1 MLASDCVDAARLALF
16 DPAPGA
22 GWSDAEL
29 LTYLNEA
36 IRDSVAAKPDI
47 YPVSGDIP
55 LAAGVVQTLPAGGVL
70 LIDITHNSDTG
81 RTVSVVDLPLLQ
93 EANRFWPAA
102 TQQAE
107 VENFAVDPR
116 TPRKFLVSPPN
127 NGLGQVYG
135 TYGGTPS
142 ALTATSDTFPLL
154 DLYQPAMTAY
164 VISRAYAKN
173 SKRQDP
179 AKAATYRQQW
189 AQALGA
195 KSVATATTLPRVS
208 QSPDL

>member
-1 MLASDCVDAARLALF
+1 MLASDIIAPARHTLLDAS
-16 DPAPGA
+16 GVS
-22 GWSDAEL
+22 WSDAEL
-29 LTYLNEA
+29 LAYVNEA

-47 YPVSGDIP
+47 YPVSDEIP
-55 LAAGVVQTLPAGGVL
+55 LVPGIIQALPVGGVL
-70 LIDITHNSDTG
+70 LIDITHNTDTG

-102 TQQAE
+102 TQQSE

-127 NGLGQVYG
+127 DGAGRVHG
-135 TYGGTPS
+135 TYGGTPA
-142 ALTATSDTFPLL
+142 ALAATTDTFPLL
-154 DLYQPAMTAY
+154 DIYQPAMTAY
-164 VISRAYAKN
+164 VIGRAYAKN
-173 SKRQDP
+173 SKRQDL

-195 KSVATATTLPRVS
+195 KSVATATTVPRVS
-208 QSPDL
+208 RSPDL

>member
-1 MLASDCVDAARLALF
+1 MLVSDIIAPARYTLLDVSGVAC
-16 DPAPGA
+16 
-22 GWSDAEL
+22 SDAEL
-29 LTYLNEA
+29 VVYLNEA

-47 YPVSGDIP
+47 YPVTGEIP
-55 LAAGVVQTLPAGGVL
+55 LVPGIVQALPVGGVL
-70 LIDITHNSDTG
+70 LIDITHNADTG

-102 TQQAE
+102 TQQSE

-127 NGLGQVYG
+127 NGAGRVHG
-135 TYGGTPS
+135 TYGGTPA
-142 ALTATSDTFPLL
+142 ALTATTDTFPLL

-173 SKRQDP
+173 SKRQDL

-195 KSVATATTLPRVS
+195 KSVATATTVPRVS

>member
-1 MLASDCVDAARLALF
+1 MLASDIIAPARHTLLDASGVA
-16 DPAPGA
+16 
-22 GWSDAEL
+22 WSDAEL
-29 LTYLNEA
+29 LAYVNEA

-47 YPVSGDIP
+47 YPVSGEIP
-55 LAAGVVQTLPAGGVL
+55 LTAGIVQNLPAGGVL
-70 LIDITHNSDTG
+70 LIDITHNVGTG
-81 RTVSVVDLPLLQ
+81 RTVTVVDLPLLQ

-127 NGLGQVYG
+127 DGAGRVFG
-135 TYGGTPS
+135 TYGGTPA
-142 ALTATSDTFPLL
+142 ALTATTDTFPLL
-154 DLYQPAMTAY
+154 DIYQPAITSY
-164 VISRAYAKN
+164 VIGRAYAKN
-173 SKRQDP
+173 SKRQDL

-195 KSVATATTLPRVS
+195 KSVATSTTVPRVS

>member
-55 LAAGVVQTLPAGGVL
+55 LVAGVVQALPAGGVL
-70 LIDITHNSDTG
+70 LIDATHNVGTG
-81 RTVSVVDLPLLQ
+81 RTVTVTDLALLQ

-127 NGLGQVYG
+127 NGAGRIHG
-135 TYGGTPS
+135 TYGGTP
-142 ALTATSDTFPLL
+142 ATLAATTDTFPLL
-154 DLYQPAMTAY
+154 DIYQPAMTAY
-164 VISRAYAKN
+164 VIGRAYAKN

>member
-1 MLASDCVDAARLALF
+1 MLASDIISPARHTLLDASGVTWA
-16 DPAPGA
+16 
-22 GWSDAEL
+22 DAEL
-29 LTYLNEA
+29 LAYVNEA
-36 IRDSVAAKPDI
+36 IRDSVAVKPDI
-47 YPVSGDIP
+47 YPVSGEIP
-55 LAAGVVQTLPAGGVL
+55 LVPGIVQNLPAGGVL
-70 LIDITHNSDTG
+70 LIDITHNTGTG
-81 RTVSVVDLPLLQ
+81 RTVTVVDLPLLQ

-127 NGLGQVYG
+127 NGAGQVFG
-135 TYGGTPS
+135 TYGSTP
-142 ALTATSDTFPLL
+142 ATLTATTDTFPLM
-154 DLYQPAMTAY
+154 DIYQPAITSY
-164 VISRAYAKN
+164 VIGRAYAKN
-173 SKRQDP
+173 SKRQDL

-195 KSVATATTLPRVS
+195 KSVATSTTVPRVS

>member
-1 MLASDCVDAARLALF
+1 MLASDILTPARHTLLDASGVA
-16 DPAPGA
+16 
-22 GWSDAEL
+22 WTDAEL
-29 LTYLNEA
+29 IAYLNEA

-47 YPVSGDIP
+47 YPVSGEIR
-55 LAAGVVQTLPAGGVL
+55 LVAGIVQSLPTGGVL
-70 LIDITHNSDTG
+70 LIDITHNTDTG

-127 NGLGQVYG
+127 NGAGQVYG
-135 TYGGTPS
+135 TYGGAPAT
-142 ALTATSDTFPLL
+142 LTALGDTFPLL
-154 DLYQPAMTAY
+154 DIYQPAITAY
-164 VISRAYAKN
+164 VIGRAYAKN
-173 SKRQDP
+173 SKRQDL
-179 AKAATYRQQW
+179 AKAAAYRQQW

-195 KSVATATTLPRVS
+195 KSVATTTTVPRVS

>member
-1 MLASDCVDAARLALF
+1 MLASDILTPARHTLLDA
-16 DPAPGA
+16 GA
-22 GWSDAEL
+22 VAWTDAEL

-47 YPVSGDIP
+47 YPVSGEIR
-55 LAAGVVQTLPAGGVL
+55 LVAGIVQSLPAGGVL
-70 LIDITHNSDTG
+70 LIDITHNTGTG
-81 RTVSVVDLPLLQ
+81 RTVTVTDLALLQ

-127 NGLGQVYG
+127 NGAGQVYG
-135 TYGGTPS
+135 TYGGTP
-142 ALTATSDTFPLL
+142 AAITVPGGTFPLL
-154 DLYQPAMTAY
+154 DIYQPAITAY
-164 VISRAYAKN
+164 VIGRAYAKN
-173 SKRQDP
+173 SKRQDL
-179 AKAATYRQQW
+179 AKAAAYRQQW

-195 KSVATATTLPRVS
+195 KSVATTTTVPRVS

>member
-1 MLASDCVDAARLALF
+1 MLASDITAPARHTLLDAS
-16 DPAPGA
+16 GVS
-22 GWSDAEL
+22 WSDAEL
-29 LTYLNEA
+29 LTYVNEA

-47 YPVSGDIP
+47 YPVSGEIP
-55 LAAGVVQTLPAGGVL
+55 LTAGVVQALPAGGVL
-70 LIDITHNSDTG
+70 LIDITHNIDTG
-81 RTVSVVDLPLLQ
+81 RIVSVVDLPLLQ

-127 NGLGQVYG
+127 DGAGQVYG
-135 TYGGTPS
+135 TYGGTPGAIT
-142 ALTATSDTFPLL
+142 ALTDTFPLL
-154 DLYQPAMTAY
+154 DIYQPAITAY
-164 VISRAYAKN
+164 VIGRAYAKN
-173 SKRQDP
+173 SKRQDLG
-179 AKAATYRQQW
+179 KAAAYRQQW

-195 KSVATATTLPRVS
+195 KSVATAATVPRVS